1 MHESSQIP
9 ANRPRGICKYYYCAV
24 PKVKNRVELFWKKTI
39 FEIAGEVGLAAMP
52 EGQNLSETVMHVA
65 RLDPEALE
73 HLMMAVVEDTER
85 AQRLLEELG

>member
-1 MHESSQIP
+1 
-9 ANRPRGICKYYYCAV
+9 
-24 PKVKNRVELFWKKTI
+24 
-39 FEIAGEVGLAAMP
+39 MP